1 MAEQKHGGDDCI
13 LFARLAS
20 FRVVELFVKLKDRS
34 FPVQIRRSLHFLFPR
49 VVQYVGCRQRQDC
62 MLHTVTLDG
71 YWDDLMKI
79 TVIGRDN
86 GGSST
91 NGDAVY
97 YVSAELHM
105 NVDYLTE
112 FEQLLVHPS
121 KL

>member
-1 MAEQKHGGDDCI
+1 
-13 LFARLAS
+13 
-20 FRVVELFVKLKDRS
+20 
-34 FPVQIRRSLHFLFPR
+34 
-49 VVQYVGCRQRQDC
+49 
-62 MLHTVTLDG
+62 
-71 YWDDLMKI
+71 MKI